1 MDTAPDRTAT
11 TLATWIY
18 LLRCQGVPI
27 ADAAVDAGCA
37 AVDHGGDAGA
47 PALVA
52 AVRAQLAGPRFD
64 DVAAALRAVIGGAVV
79 ADFGAGENAEARAGA
94 LRRATFGDNR
104 PWLAS
109 IADRRDGVLEEHLVL
124 VSAYADT
131 VTLMDPDPWDDVPE
145 ERSLPLP
152 EFLVRWELAGARA
165 VRVS

>member
-1 MDTAPDRTAT
+1 MNTAPDRTGT

-37 AVDHGGDAGA
+37 AVDHGGDTGA

-52 AVRAQLAGPRFD
+52 AVRSRLASSRFD
-64 DVAAALRAVIGGAVV
+64 DVATALRAVIGGVV
-79 ADFGAGENAEARAGA
+79 GVDFGAGEDADARAGA

-109 IADRRDGVLEEHLVL
+109 IADRRQGALEEHLVV
-124 VSAYADT
+124 VSGFAET

-145 ERSLPLP
+145 ERSLPLA
-152 EFLVRWELAGARA
+152 EFLVRWELAGARSL
-165 VRVS
+165 RVG